1 MYNCCDHCFD
11 NCDDCWEG
19 CCEDECCK
27 SYRADTHD
35 PSWTPMMS
43 LTYMDYRF
51 VTRDQS
57 LYMYDQEF
65 GRYAPGEA
73 LLRRCLTTSL
83 LERWTSAKADMAVKW
98 ATDNAPEIWD
108 TPPLDRLNVLNGILD
123 VASGKLEPHSP
134 DFLFPIQINAAW
146 NPGDECPAIDRFI
159 RQVFPDDAGE
169 LFYQLAGLYALP
181 DTRQQKA
188 VMLLGSGSNGKSV
201 TLALLR
207 QLLGSQNVSSLPLH
221 ELAENRFAAAELQ
234 GKLLNLSSDLPDRTL
249 RDTTLFKQIV
259 DGRLS
264 TINTRRRYGKPFQ
277 FRPFVRL
284 IFSANR
290 VPDSADTSYGYLRRW
305 LIVPFDA
312 ELDDDERDPFLI
324 EKLTTPEEL
333 SGLLNHA
340 VSSYRH
346 LLNNGRLI
354 ESRAMLTA
362 KARFNAL
369 SDPTRLF
376 LDECVELDEQAHI
389 LRYDLYREY
398 REWCVFHRLNPISP
412 QKFYQSIREIL
423 GVETT
428 RNKGRRMLKG
438 IRLTTPESDSE

>member
-11 NCDDCWEG
+11 DCDDCWEG
-19 CCEDECCK
+19 CCGKECCAAHLA
-27 SYRADTHD
+27 SAQDL
-35 PSWTPMMS
+35 PWTPMLYLSEIDSSFAARDRS
-43 LTYMDYRF
+43 LF
-51 VTRDQS
+51 
-57 LYMYDQEF
+57 MYDEKLR
-65 GRYAPGEA
+65 RYVPGETP
-73 LLRRCLTTSL
+73 LRRRITEDLFL
-83 LERWTSAKADMAVKW
+83 RWTPAIADMVVKC
-98 ATDNAPEIWD
+98 ATDNAPELWD
-108 TPPLDRLNVLNGILD
+108 APPLDRLNVLNGILD

-146 NPGDECPAIDRFI
+146 NPGAECPVIDRFI
-159 RQVFPDDAGE
+159 QQVFPDDAGE

-201 TLALLR
+201 TLALL
-207 QLLGSQNVSSLPLH
+207 QHFLGSQNVSSLPLH
-221 ELAENRFAAAELQ
+221 EFAENRFAAAELQ
-234 GKLLNLSSDLPDRTL
+234 GKLLNLSSDLPDRTF

-259 DGRLS
+259 DGGFT
-264 TINTRRRYGKPFQ
+264 TIHARRRYGKPFQ

-290 VPDSADTSYGYLRRW
+290 VPDSTDTSYGYLRRW
-305 LIVPFDA
+305 LVIPFDA
-312 ELDDDERDPFLI
+312 ELDEDDLDPSLI
-324 EKLTTPEEL
+324 EKLATREEL

-376 LDECVELDEQAHI
+376 LDECVEQDDQAHI
-389 LRYDLYREY
+389 KRADLYRAY
-398 REWCVFHRLNPISP
+398 KKWCAF
-412 QKFYQSIREIL
+412 QKTRFVSAQVFYQVIKETL
-423 GVETT
+423 GISTS
-428 RNKGRRMLKG
+428 RNNGRRVLSG
-438 IRLTTPESDSE
+438 IRLADEMGDGE

>member
-11 NCDDCWEG
+11 DCDDCWEG

-51 VTRDQS
+51 ATRDQS

-65 GRYAPGEA
+65 GRYAPGEG

-146 NPGDECPAIDRFI
+146 NPGAECPAIDRFI
-159 RQVFPDDAGE
+159 QQVFPDDAGE

-207 QLLGSQNVSSLPLH
+207 QFLGSQNVSSLPLH

-234 GKLLNLSSDLPDRTL
+234 CKLLNLSSDLPDRTL

-264 TINTRRRYGKPFQ
+264 TINARRRYGKPFQ

-305 LIVPFDA
+305 LVVPFDA

-376 LDECVELDEQAHI
+376 LDECVELNEQAHI

-398 REWCVFHRLNPISP
+398 KEWCVFHRLNPISP